1 MSDTG
6 IFIVGFFTFLL
17 LGGGFT
23 FSVLEIQRLGREA
36 VAKDGAQQRASLR

>member
-23 FSVLEIQRLGREA
+23 FSVLEIQRFGREA
-36 VAKDGAQQRASLR
+36 VVRDETNKRSRQ